1 MRKIIILLLTAA
13 VMFTMSACGNSL
25 VECDAEKLYAIQEQV
40 RDMALEVHSTCS
52 EDDLAEFS
60 GTMSSE
66 EFRIAN
72 SKLFKKCQEIA
83 VEEYEIAFNVGCR
96 IRTNGP
102 FYGTESDGRGAISWR
117 ENGVIK
123 SISLEISDPALWDIP
138 SGDTVTIEG
147 TFLSQD
153 RISELTTLSD
163 CKLIVD
169 K

>member
-1 MRKIIILLLTAA
+1 MRRKIVLILAVT

-25 VECDAEKLYAIQEQV
+25 IECDAEKLYAIQVQV
-40 RDMALEVHSTCS
+40 MDMAIEVHSTCS
-52 EDDLAEFS
+52 EDDFAEFS

-83 VEEYEIAFNVGCR
+83 VEEYEIEFDVGCR

-123 SISLEISDPALWDIP
+123 SISLEISDHFGI
-138 SGDTVTIEG
+138 
-147 TFLSQD
+147 FL
-153 RISELTTLSD
+153 RAIR
-163 CKLIVD
+163 
-169 K
+169 